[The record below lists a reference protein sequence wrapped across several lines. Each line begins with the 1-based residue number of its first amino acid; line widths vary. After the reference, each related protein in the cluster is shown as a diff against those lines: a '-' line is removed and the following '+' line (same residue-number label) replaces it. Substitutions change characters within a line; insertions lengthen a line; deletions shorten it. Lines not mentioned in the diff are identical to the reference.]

1 MKAVIM
7 LGKKVSESNTI
18 MTEVVFPNDVN
29 NHGTL
34 FGGRLL
40 NWIDNIGGIVA
51 KRHARKTVVTA
62 SIDSLNFLHPIQQR
76 FIVTLKAWI
85 NYVGRTSMEVEVRVT
100 SENPDTG
107 EITKNCRAFITYV
120 AIGRNGRP
128 VKVPPLIVETPEE
141 ITRMKMAKKRR
152 QERLRNLKLKAVEW

>member
-1 MKAVIM
+1 M
-7 LGKKVSESNTI
+7 LGKRVNESYTT
-18 MTEVVFPNDVN
+18 MTEVVFPNDAN

-51 KRHARKTVVTA
+51 KRHSRKTVVTA

-76 FIVTLKAWI
+76 FIVTLNAWI
-85 NYVGRTSMEVEVRVT
+85 NFVGTTSMEVEVRVT

-107 EITKNCRAFITYV
+107 EISKNCRAFITYV
-120 AIGRNGRP
+120 AIAKDGRP
-128 VKVPPLIVETPEE
+128 EKVPPLIAETPEE
-141 ITRMKMAKKRR
+141 IARMKTAKKRR
-152 QERLRNLKLKAVEW
+152 AERLKNLKLKAVEW